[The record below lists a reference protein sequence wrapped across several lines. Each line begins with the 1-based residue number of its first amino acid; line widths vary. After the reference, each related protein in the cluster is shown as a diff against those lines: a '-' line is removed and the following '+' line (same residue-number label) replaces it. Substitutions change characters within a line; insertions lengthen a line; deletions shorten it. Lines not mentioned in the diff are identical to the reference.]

1 MTDLL
6 YRWPAATA
14 FGRRVPKEKL
24 YEHGD
29 VQTAVRERFIAD
41 VQRITWAHKLADTTI
56 NLPGSDDVPEIQV
69 FLIEAKGEDVS
80 STVLTAIDRAIPFPI
95 IFEIWRGSG
104 DVRMTATPKRL
115 GTGSLKPSAYFTTGW
130 LPGMTERQPLPTAI
144 TLEAL
149 YTELLAPLLPV
160 TVRAGEAPVEMT
172 ARLEMVRKLER
183 EIATLERK
191 LRTEPQFNRKVEISK
206 TLKQKRSALDAAR

>member
-1 MTDLL
+1 MMELL
-6 YRWPAATA
+6 YRWPTAAA
-14 FGRRVPKEKL
+14 FGRRVPKEKF
-24 YEHGD
+24 YEHGRIPA
-29 VQTAVRERFIAD
+29 AVRGRFVD
-41 VQRITWAHKLADTTI
+41 EVQRITWAYKLADTTI
-56 NLPGSDDVPEIQV
+56 NLPGSEDVPEIQV
-69 FLIEAKGEDVS
+69 FQIEAKGEDVS

-95 IFEIWRGSG
+95 IFEIWRGSR

-115 GTGSLKPSAYFTTGW
+115 GTRSLKPSAYFTTGW
-130 LPGMTERQPLPTAI
+130 LPGMTGRQPLPTAI

-149 YTELLAPLLPV
+149 YTELLAPFLPV
-160 TVRAGEAPVEMT
+160 TVRAGEAPPEMT
-172 ARLEMVRKLER
+172 VRLEMVRKLER